1 MRKDA
6 EEQYFRQQTE
16 LETRLETAQT
26 RLTELQDA
34 SRSEGFFAGDPE
46 ADLSEVERGE
56 LASLRE
62 DILDLRGRLRETERD
77 YRRGIDRLEASLKA
91 VNIWGGPVLVAL
103 IGVVVWRRQKRPRR
117 PPA

>member
-16 LETRLETAQT
+16 LEARLETAQA

-34 SRSEGFFAGDPE
+34 SLSEGFFAGDPE
-46 ADLSEVERGE
+46 SDLSEVERGE

-103 IGVVVWRRQKRPRR
+103 IGVVVWRRQKRPRS